1 VVSRSTVSKSF
12 CWWVE
17 AIGKSLSIGLR
28 HRPWLPIA
36 SVMRRTPAANYSAEA
51 PSNVNDF
58 TLNLLFGRYFAGMTA
73 LPTQKM
79 LFSVNRLLT
88 AWVQNQFKCGAGRM
102 YARLPQ
108 MARSENHFGPLL
120 FSGHARSVARLRA
133 GPPAGA
139 TDDPSPG
146 NYAHQRS
153 SETGCR
159 ISVALN

>member
-17 AIGKSLSIGLR
+17 AIGKILSIGLR

-51 PSNVNDF
+51 PSDVNDF
-58 TLNLLFGRYFAGMTA
+58 TLIPLFGRYFAAMTA

-79 LFSVNRLLT
+79 PFSVNRLLT
-88 AWVQNQFKCGAGRM
+88 ASVQNQFKCGAGRM

-108 MARSENHFGPLL
+108 MARSGNHFGPLL
-120 FSGHARSVARLRA
+120 FQGTPEASPGSGPDRRPARPMIPRQAIMLISGHPKPAVVLRL
-133 GPPAGA
+133 
-139 TDDPSPG
+139 
-146 NYAHQRS
+146 Q
-153 SETGCR
+153 
-159 ISVALN
+159 